1 MKRERWIKLKILV
14 EGFAYILLM
23 ALILYLSLQFIVA
36 NKQIENAQSY
46 YNDVE
51 TDLQINN
58 FSEAKM
64 IELSNNAAGNN
75 YDLSFTD
82 CGEVYRVELKYKLNL
97 SLVGVEPQDRISGY
111 VWKN

>member
-1 MKRERWIKLKILV
+1 MKILV

-23 ALILYLSLQFIVA
+23 AFILYLSLQFIIA
-36 NKQIENAQSY
+36 NKQIESARSY

-51 TDLQINN
+51 TDLQIHN
-58 FSEAKM
+58 FSEEKM
-64 IELSNNAAGNN
+64 SKMTDLAADNGYN
-75 YDLSFTD
+75 LSFSD

-97 SLVGVEPQDRISGY
+97 SMVGVEPQDKISGY